1 MSKPE
6 EIDFNEN
13 LRQNYAKACKLL
25 GVKEDPAVTK
35 AINPEPDAS
44 APVVVIATDS
54 ALGPAGV
61 RALAAALLARGQG
74 FKVPGYKHVKALR
87 LWRANARDSGA
98 AAVADVLR
106 NGAKDKVE
114 VELVELMD
122 SGITPLGAGALGDS
136 LMLGANASLRT
147 LRLDLNLGLGDEG
160 VAALCRG
167 LRSNRNLRVLTLSH
181 CSLTERAAQS
191 IATDF
196 LASPLCILEALD
208 LTGNALAAEGV
219 YTLAS
224 AASRS
229 KTLKE
234 LLFCDNQVGGGFLV
248 AKSGMAAAA
257 GGAAGSAGSAAAAAG
272 GAAAAAAAAGGGGG
286 GAEGEA
292 DDSESSAQAS
302 RAAASV
308 ADAIETTA
316 AATRRAL
323 LALGEALQLPA
334 DVCGLSRVSLEM
346 NALTAEDATVLVPF
360 CGADNTKLEMM
371 KVDATLPPAVFVALW
386 KVPAPAKAKKGAST
400 SSTDPRHARQAPT
413 LTARTTPTSMRRQE
427 EVSPLECC
435 ARLQTAPLVACSP
448 PPPACLNLP
457 PI

>member
-25 GVKEDPAVTK
+25 GVKEDPAVAK
-35 AINPEPDAS
+35 AINPEPDAA

-74 FKVPGYKHVKALR
+74 FKQPGYKHVKALR

-114 VELVELMD
+114 VEMVELMD
-122 SGITPLGAGALGDS
+122 SGITPLGAGALGDA

-147 LRLDLNLGLGDEG
+147 LRLDLNLGLGDAG

-191 IATDF
+191 IASDF

-208 LTGNALAAEGV
+208 LTGNALAAEGTF
-219 YTLAS
+219 TLAA

-234 LLFCDNQVGGGFLV
+234 LLLCDNQIGGGFLV
-248 AKSGMAAAA
+248 AKGGM
-257 GGAAGSAGSAAAAAG
+257 GGAAAAAG
-272 GAAAAAAAAGGGGG
+272 TAGAAVTAAAAAAAA
-286 GAEGEA
+286 AEAPAAVAAAGGEA
-292 DDSESSAQAS
+292 DDSESSAQAG
-302 RAAASV
+302 RAAAGV
-308 ADAIETTA
+308 ADAIATTA

-334 DVCGLSRVSLEM
+334 DVCGLARVSLES

-360 CGADNTKLEMM
+360 CGADNKKLEMM

-386 KVPAPAKAKKGAST
+386 RVPAPAKAKKGKKK
-400 SSTDPRHARQAPT
+400 
-413 LTARTTPTSMRRQE
+413 
-427 EVSPLECC
+427 
-435 ARLQTAPLVACSP
+435 
-448 PPPACLNLP
+448 
-457 PI
+457 

>member
-13 LRQNYAKACKLL
+13 LRLNYAKACKLL

-35 AINPEPDAS
+35 ALNPEPDAA
-44 APVVVIATDS
+44 APIVVIATDTQ
-54 ALGPAGV
+54 LGPAGV

-74 FKVPGYKHVKALR
+74 FKTPGYKHVKALR

-114 VELVELMD
+114 VEMVELMG

-136 LMLGANASLRT
+136 LVLGANASLRT

-219 YTLAS
+219 FTLAT
-224 AASRS
+224 AAARS

-248 AKSGMAAAA
+248 AKGGMGAAA
-257 GGAAGSAGSAAAAAG
+257 GSG
-272 GAAAAAAAAGGGGG
+272 AAAAAAGGGAG
-286 GAEGEA
+286 GAAAAGAAAGGDEAAAAAAAA

-302 RAAASV
+302 RAAAGV

-360 CGADNTKLEMM
+360 CGADNAKLEMM
-371 KVDATLPPAVFVALW
+371 KVDATLPPAIFVALW
-386 KVPAPAKAKKGAST
+386 KVPAPAKSKKSK
-400 SSTDPRHARQAPT
+400 SKK
-413 LTARTTPTSMRRQE
+413 
-427 EVSPLECC
+427 
-435 ARLQTAPLVACSP
+435 
-448 PPPACLNLP
+448 
-457 PI
+457 

>member
-1 MSKPE
+1 MSKAE
-6 EIDFNEN
+6 EIDFNDN
-13 LRQNYAKACKLL
+13 LRQNYTKACKLL
-25 GVKEDPAVTK
+25 GVKEDAAVVK
-35 AINPEPDAS
+35 AINPEPDAA

-74 FKVPGYKHVKALR
+74 FKQPGYTHVKALR
-87 LWRANARDSGA
+87 LWKANARDSGA

-114 VELVELMD
+114 VEMVELMD
-122 SGITPLGAGALGDS
+122 SGITPLGAGALGGA
-136 LMLGANASLRT
+136 LVLGANASLRT

-191 IATDF
+191 IAADF

-208 LTGNALAAEGV
+208 LTGNQLAAEGV
-219 YTLAS
+219 FTLAT

-234 LLFCDNQVGGGFLV
+234 LLFCDNQLGGGFLV

-257 GGAAGSAGSAAAAAG
+257 AAAGAGAGAAGAAG
-272 GAAAAAAAAGGGGG
+272 AATAVAAAGGGVGG
-286 GAEGEA
+286 GGGGGGGGGEA
-292 DDSESSAQAS
+292 DDSESSGQAG
-302 RAAASV
+302 RAAAGV

-316 AATRRAL
+316 ASTRRAL

-334 DVCGLSRVSLEM
+334 DVCALARVSLEM

-360 CGADNTKLEMM
+360 CGAENTKLEMM
-371 KVDATLPPAVFVALW
+371 KVDATLPPAIFVALW
-386 KVPAPAKAKKGAST
+386 KVPAPAKAKKGKKK
-400 SSTDPRHARQAPT
+400 
-413 LTARTTPTSMRRQE
+413 
-427 EVSPLECC
+427 
-435 ARLQTAPLVACSP
+435 
-448 PPPACLNLP
+448 
-457 PI
+457 

>member
-1 MSKPE
+1 MSKAE
-6 EIDFNEN
+6 EIDFNDN
-13 LRQNYAKACKLL
+13 LRQNYTKACKLL
-25 GVKEDPAVTK
+25 GVKEDAAVVK
-35 AINPEPDAS
+35 AINPEPDAA

-74 FKVPGYKHVKALR
+74 FKQPGYKHVKALR
-87 LWRANARDSGA
+87 LWKANARDSGA

-114 VELVELMD
+114 VEMVELMD
-122 SGITPLGAGALGDS
+122 SGITPLGAGALGGA
-136 LMLGANASLRT
+136 LVLGANASLRT

-208 LTGNALAAEGV
+208 LTGNQLAAEGV
-219 YTLAS
+219 FTLAT

-234 LLFCDNQVGGGFLV
+234 LLFCDNQLGGGFLV

-257 GGAAGSAGSAAAAAG
+257 TAGAGVG
-272 GAAAAAAAAGGGGG
+272 AAAAGGGAATGAAAG
-286 GAEGEA
+286 GAGSGSGGEA
-292 DDSESSAQAS
+292 DDSESSGQAG
-302 RAAASV
+302 RAAAGV

-316 AATRRAL
+316 ASTRRAL

-334 DVCGLSRVSLEM
+334 DVCALARVSLEM
-346 NALTAEDATVLVPF
+346 NALTAADATVLVPF
-360 CGADNTKLEMM
+360 CGAENTKLEMM
-371 KVDATLPPAVFVALW
+371 KVDATLPPAIFVALW
-386 KVPAPAKAKKGAST
+386 KVPAPAKAKKGKKK
-400 SSTDPRHARQAPT
+400 
-413 LTARTTPTSMRRQE
+413 
-427 EVSPLECC
+427 
-435 ARLQTAPLVACSP
+435 
-448 PPPACLNLP
+448 
-457 PI
+457 

>member
-13 LRQNYAKACKLL
+13 LRLNYAKACKLL

-35 AINPEPDAS
+35 ALNPEPDAA
-44 APVVVIATDS
+44 APIVVIATDTQ
-54 ALGPAGV
+54 LGPAGV

-74 FKVPGYKHVKALR
+74 FKTPGYKHVKALR

-114 VELVELMD
+114 VEMVELMD

-136 LMLGANASLRT
+136 LVLGANASLRT

-160 VAALCRG
+160 VASLCRG

-219 YTLAS
+219 FTLAT
-224 AASRS
+224 AAARS

-248 AKSGMAAAA
+248 AKGGMGAAA
-257 GGAAGSAGSAAAAAG
+257 GSG
-272 GAAAAAAAAGGGGG
+272 AAAAAAGGGAG
-286 GAEGEA
+286 GAAAAGAAAGGDEAAAAAAAA

-302 RAAASV
+302 RAAAGV

-360 CGADNTKLEMM
+360 CGADNAKLEMM
-371 KVDATLPPAVFVALW
+371 KVDATLPPAIFVALW
-386 KVPAPAKAKKGAST
+386 KVPAPAKSKKSK
-400 SSTDPRHARQAPT
+400 SKK
-413 LTARTTPTSMRRQE
+413 
-427 EVSPLECC
+427 
-435 ARLQTAPLVACSP
+435 
-448 PPPACLNLP
+448 
-457 PI
+457 

>member
-25 GVKEDPAVTK
+25 GVKEDAAVTK
-35 AINPEPDAS
+35 AINPEPDAA

-74 FKVPGYKHVKALR
+74 FKQPGYKHVKALR
-87 LWRANARDSGA
+87 LWRAGARDSGA

-114 VELVELMD
+114 VEMVELMD
-122 SGITPLGAGALGDS
+122 SGITALGAGALGDA
-136 LMLGANASLRT
+136 LVLGANASLRT
-147 LRLDLNLGLGDEG
+147 LRLDLNLGLGDAG

-181 CSLTERAAQS
+181 CSLTERAAHS
-191 IATDF
+191 IAADF

-208 LTGNALAAEGV
+208 LTGNALAAEGTF
-219 YTLAS
+219 TLAA

-234 LLFCDNQVGGGFLV
+234 LLLCDNQIGGGFLV
-248 AKSGMAAAA
+248 AKGGMGGALAAA
-257 GGAAGSAGSAAAAAG
+257 GSGSAT
-272 GAAAAAAAAGGGGG
+272 AAAAAAAALAASAAS
-286 GAEGEA
+286 GADGEAA

-302 RAAASV
+302 RAAAGV

-334 DVCGLSRVSLEM
+334 DVCGLARVSLEM

-360 CGADNTKLEMM
+360 CGADNAKLEMM
-371 KVDATLPPAVFVALW
+371 KVDATLPPAIFGALW
-386 KVPAPAKAKKGAST
+386 KVPAPPKAKKGKKA
-400 SSTDPRHARQAPT
+400 AKK
-413 LTARTTPTSMRRQE
+413 
-427 EVSPLECC
+427 
-435 ARLQTAPLVACSP
+435 
-448 PPPACLNLP
+448 
-457 PI
+457 

>member
-1 MSKPE
+1 MSKAE
-6 EIDFNEN
+6 EIDFNDN
-13 LRQNYAKACKLL
+13 LRQNYTKACKLL
-25 GVKEDPAVTK
+25 GVKEDAAVVK
-35 AINPEPDAS
+35 AINPEPDAA

-74 FKVPGYKHVKALR
+74 FKQPGYKHVKALR
-87 LWRANARDSGA
+87 LWKANARDSGA

-114 VELVELMD
+114 VEMVELMD
-122 SGITPLGAGALGDS
+122 SGITPLGAGALGGA
-136 LMLGANASLRT
+136 LVLGANASLRT

-208 LTGNALAAEGV
+208 LTGNQLAAEGV
-219 YTLAS
+219 FTLAT

-234 LLFCDNQVGGGFLV
+234 LLFCDNQLGGGFLV

-257 GGAAGSAGSAAAAAG
+257 AAAGAGAGAAGAAG
-272 GAAAAAAAAGGGGG
+272 AATAAVSAAAGGGGG
-286 GAEGEA
+286 GGGSAGGGAGGGEA
-292 DDSESSAQAS
+292 DDSESSGQAG
-302 RAAASV
+302 RAAAGV

-316 AATRRAL
+316 ASTRRAL

-334 DVCGLSRVSLEM
+334 DVCALARVSLEM

-360 CGADNTKLEMM
+360 CGAENTKLEMM
-371 KVDATLPPAVFVALW
+371 KVDATLPPAIFVALW
-386 KVPAPAKAKKGAST
+386 KVPAPAKAKKGKKK
-400 SSTDPRHARQAPT
+400 
-413 LTARTTPTSMRRQE
+413 
-427 EVSPLECC
+427 
-435 ARLQTAPLVACSP
+435 
-448 PPPACLNLP
+448 
-457 PI
+457 

>member
-1 MSKPE
+1 MSKAE

-35 AINPEPDAS
+35 AINPEPDAA

-54 ALGPAGV
+54 AMGPAGV

-74 FKVPGYKHVKALR
+74 FKQPGYKHVKALR

-106 NGAKDKVE
+106 NGGKDKVE
-114 VELVELMD
+114 IEMVELMD
-122 SGITPLGAGALGDS
+122 SGITPLGAGALGSS

-208 LTGNALAAEGV
+208 LTGNQLAAEGV
-219 YTLAS
+219 FTLAT

-234 LLFCDNQVGGGFLV
+234 LLFCDNQLGGGFLV
-248 AKSGMAAAA
+248 AKGGMASAAAA
-257 GGAAGSAGSAAAAAG
+257 GGAGAAAGG
-272 GAAAAAAAAGGGGG
+272 GAAAAAAAAA
-286 GAEGEA
+286 GAGAAAAAAPGEA
-292 DDSESSAQAS
+292 DDSESSGQAG
-302 RAAASV
+302 RAAAGV

-316 AATRRAL
+316 ASTRRAL

-334 DVCGLSRVSLEM
+334 DVCALARVSLES
-346 NALTAEDATVLVPF
+346 NALTAEDASVLVPF
-360 CGADNTKLEMM
+360 CGAENTKLEMM
-371 KVDATLPPAVFVALW
+371 KVDATLPPAIFVALW
-386 KVPAPAKAKKGAST
+386 KVPAPPKAKKGKKK
-400 SSTDPRHARQAPT
+400 
-413 LTARTTPTSMRRQE
+413 
-427 EVSPLECC
+427 
-435 ARLQTAPLVACSP
+435 
-448 PPPACLNLP
+448 
-457 PI
+457 

>member
-13 LRQNYAKACKLL
+13 LRLNYAKACKLL

-35 AINPEPDAS
+35 ALNPEPDAA
-44 APVVVIATDS
+44 APIVVIATDTQ
-54 ALGPAGV
+54 LGPAGV

-74 FKVPGYKHVKALR
+74 FKTPGYKHVKALR

-106 NGAKDKVE
+106 NGAQDKVE
-114 VELVELMD
+114 VEMVELMD

-136 LMLGANASLRT
+136 LVLGANASLRT

-208 LTGNALAAEGV
+208 LTGNQLAAEGV
-219 YTLAS
+219 FTLAT

-234 LLFCDNQVGGGFLV
+234 LLFCDNQLGGGFLV

-257 GGAAGSAGSAAAAAG
+257 AGAAG
-272 GAAAAAAAAGGGGG
+272 GAAAAAAAGGGAAAAAGGGGG
-286 GAEGEA
+286 GGGGSSGGEA
-292 DDSESSAQAS
+292 DDSESSGQAA
-302 RAAASV
+302 RAAAGV
-308 ADAIETTA
+308 GDAIETTA

-360 CGADNTKLEMM
+360 CGADNAKLEMM
-371 KVDATLPPAVFVALW
+371 KVDATLPPAIFVALW
-386 KVPAPAKAKKGAST
+386 KVPAPAKSKKSK
-400 SSTDPRHARQAPT
+400 SKK
-413 LTARTTPTSMRRQE
+413 
-427 EVSPLECC
+427 
-435 ARLQTAPLVACSP
+435 
-448 PPPACLNLP
+448 
-457 PI
+457 